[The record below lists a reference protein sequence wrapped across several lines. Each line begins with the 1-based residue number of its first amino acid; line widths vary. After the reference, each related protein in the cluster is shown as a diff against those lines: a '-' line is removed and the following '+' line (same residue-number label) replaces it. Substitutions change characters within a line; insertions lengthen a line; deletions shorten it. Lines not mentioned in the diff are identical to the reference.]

1 MKPSLP
7 APPADWRPTAA
18 VFDCDGVLMDTET
31 AWAGVQEQVCA
42 DYDVAFGEASLKE
55 LMGLSA
61 ADVARWITD
70 RAAEAA
76 AEKGREGPDPDEVY
90 EHLIEVEASVVSG
103 ILEPLPGALETVRA
117 FAERMPVA
125 VASNSTAQVLDR
137 KVRALGLE
145 GTITTWVSSDDVT
158 HGKPAPDIYREAVRR
173 LGVEPGQ
180 ALAIEDSPAGTTAAS
195 RAGLWVLGVPNGH
208 DEPLSSHFIADSLAD
223 PRVREFMTGWGL

>member
-7 APPADWRPTAA
+7 APPADWHPSAV

-31 AWAGVQEQVCA
+31 AWAGVQERVAA
-42 DYDVAFGEASLKE
+42 DYGVDFNQAALKE

-61 ADVARWITD
+61 ADVAQWITD
-70 RAAEAA
+70 RAGEVAE
-76 AEKGREGPDPDEVY
+76 EQGREKPSLSEVY
-90 EHLIEVEASVVSG
+90 DHLIEVESEVVSSV
-103 ILEPLPGALETVRA
+103 LEPLPGALETVRA

-137 KVRALGLE
+137 KVHALGLDE
-145 GTITTWVSSDDVT
+145 VITTWVSSDDVPD
-158 HGKPAPDIYREAVRR
+158 GKPAPDIYEEAVRR
-173 LGVEPGQ
+173 LGVDPDH

-195 RAGLWVLGVPNGH
+195 KAGLYVLGVPNGH
-208 DEPLSSHFIADSLAD
+208 DEPLACHFIADSLAD